1 MSKRALMISVLGLL
15 FGVLAHGSA
24 PVWVIDLNDV
34 IEASSARYL
43 SDSLEK
49 ARTSDVPLVVLRID
63 TPGGWMDSTRDIVKD
78 ILASPVPVAAYV
90 SPEGA
95 SATSAGTYIVYASH
109 VAAMAPATNIGSAT
123 PVRGDGEAME
133 PNMERKVVNDAVAQM
148 RGYAELRGRNIEW
161 AEKTVREATN
171 LTASE
176 ALELNVIDFVAA
188 DISALL
194 GMIDGVTLAT
204 KIGSVTLA
212 TDESEYE
219 VVTSTWFEHS
229 SLKTLLDTLGDS
241 LWWVI
246 GIVLVIGEVVLPGTF
261 LIWFA
266 FAAFGVGLIGLMFE
280 MSGMNQVVVFSLLS
294 FASLSLGYLMRKRR
308 GDPEEP
314 AFADRTLAYMGKT
327 YTVVEAIENGQGKIQ
342 VGDSVWLAEGADC
355 RVGESVKVI
364 DSRGNVLV
372 VEVVPPEENASD

>member
-1 MSKRALMISVLGLL
+1 MQKVITILLGLWM
-15 FGVLAHGSA
+15 GALAHGAA
-24 PVWVIDLNDV
+24 PVWVIDLDDV

-133 PNMERKVVNDAVAQM
+133 PNLERKVETDAVAQM
-148 RGYAELRGRNIEW
+148 RGLAELRGRNIDW

-176 ALELNVIDFVAA
+176 AIEQNVIDVMAT
-188 DISALL
+188 DIGGLL
-194 GMIDGVTLAT
+194 AKIDGMTL
-204 KIGSVTLA
+204 
-212 TDESEYE
+212 
-219 VVTSTWFEHS
+219 
-229 SLKTLLDTLGDS
+229 
-241 LWWVI
+241 
-246 GIVLVIGEVVLPGTF
+246 
-261 LIWFA
+261 
-266 FAAFGVGLIGLMFE
+266 
-280 MSGMNQVVVFSLLS
+280 
-294 FASLSLGYLMRKRR
+294 
-308 GDPEEP
+308 
-314 AFADRTLAYMGKT
+314 
-327 YTVVEAIENGQGKIQ
+327 
-342 VGDSVWLAEGADC
+342 
-355 RVGESVKVI
+355 
-364 DSRGNVLV
+364 
-372 VEVVPPEENASD
+372 

>member
-1 MSKRALMISVLGLL
+1 MRKLITILLGLWV
-15 FGVLAHGSA
+15 GALAHGTV
-24 PVWVIDLNDV
+24 PVWVIDLDDV

-43 SDSLEK
+43 SDSLDE

-95 SATSAGTYIVYASH
+95 SASSAGTYIVYASH

-133 PNMERKVVNDAVAQM
+133 PNLKRKVVNDAVAQM
-148 RGYAELRGRNIEW
+148 RGLAELRGRNIEW

-176 ALELNVIDFVAA
+176 ALEQNVIDVMAT

-194 GMIDGVTLAT
+194 AKIDGMALET
-204 KIGSVTLA
+204 KTGLVTLA
-212 TDESEYE
+212 TDGSEHQ
-219 VVTSTWFEHS
+219 VITNTWFDRS
-229 SLKTLLDTLGDS
+229 SVKTMLDALGDS

-266 FAAFGVGLIGLMFE
+266 FAAFGVGLIGVVVDL
-280 MSGMNQVVVFSLLS
+280 SGMNQVVVFGLLS

-308 GDPEEP
+308 GDPEVP
-314 AFADRTLAYMGKT
+314 AFADRTQAYMGKT

-342 VGDSVWLAEGADC
+342 VGDSVWLAEGEDC
-355 RVGESVKVI
+355 PIGGSVKVI
-364 DSRGNVLV
+364 DSRGNVLLID
-372 VEVVPPEENASD
+372 VVPQNENPPN

>member
-1 MSKRALMISVLGLL
+1 MQKVITILLGLWM
-15 FGVLAHGSA
+15 GALAHGTV
-24 PVWVIDLNDV
+24 PVWVIDLDDV

-43 SDSLEK
+43 SDSLDE

-95 SATSAGTYIVYASH
+95 SASSAGTYIVYASH

-133 PNMERKVVNDAVAQM
+133 PNLERKVVNDAVAQM
-148 RGYAELRGRNIEW
+148 RGLAELRGRNIEW

-176 ALELNVIDFVAA
+176 ALEQNVIDLMAT

-194 GMIDGVTLAT
+194 AKIDGMTLETKTGLVTLAT
-204 KIGSVTLA
+204 EGSEHQVITN
-212 TDESEYE
+212 
-219 VVTSTWFEHS
+219 TWFDRS
-229 SLKTLLDTLGDS
+229 SVKTMLDALGDS

-266 FAAFGVGLIGLMFE
+266 FAAFGVGLIGVVVDL
-280 MSGMNQVVVFSLLS
+280 SGMNQVVVFGLLS

-308 GDPEEP
+308 GDPEAP
-314 AFADRTLAYMGKT
+314 AFADRTQAYMGKT

-342 VGDSVWLAEGADC
+342 VGDSVWLAEGEDC
-355 RVGESVKVI
+355 PIGGSVKVI
-364 DSRGNVLV
+364 DSRGNVLLID
-372 VEVVPPEENASD
+372 VVPQNENPPN

>member
-1 MSKRALMISVLGLL
+1 MSKRTLLISVLGLL
-15 FGVLAHGSA
+15 TGVLSHATP
-24 PVWVIDLNDV
+24 PVWVIDLDDV

-43 SDSLEK
+43 SDSLDE

-95 SATSAGTYIVYASH
+95 SASSAGTYIVYASH

-133 PNMERKVVNDAVAQM
+133 PNLERKVVNDAVAQM
-148 RGYAELRGRNIEW
+148 RGLAELRGRNIEW

-176 ALELNVIDFVAA
+176 ALEQNVIDLMAT

-194 GMIDGVTLAT
+194 AKIDGMTLETKTGLVTLAT
-204 KIGSVTLA
+204 EGSEHQVITN
-212 TDESEYE
+212 
-219 VVTSTWFEHS
+219 TWFDRS
-229 SLKTLLDTLGDS
+229 SMKTMLDALGDS

-266 FAAFGVGLIGLMFE
+266 FAAFGVGLIGVVVDL
-280 MSGMNQVVVFSLLS
+280 SGMNQVVVFGLLS

-308 GDPEEP
+308 GDPEVP
-314 AFADRTLAYMGKT
+314 AFADRTQAYMGKT

-342 VGDSVWLAEGADC
+342 VGDSVWLAEGEDC
-355 RVGESVKVI
+355 PIGGSVKVI
-364 DSRGNVLV
+364 DSRGNVLLIDV
-372 VEVVPPEENASD
+372 APQNENPPN

>member
-1 MSKRALMISVLGLL
+1 MRKLITILLGLWV
-15 FGVLAHGSA
+15 GALAHGTA
-24 PVWVIDLNDV
+24 PVWVIDLDDV

-43 SDSLEK
+43 SDSLDE

-95 SATSAGTYIVYASH
+95 SASSAGTYIVYASH

-133 PNMERKVVNDAVAQM
+133 PNVERKVVNDAVAQM
-148 RGYAELRGRNIEW
+148 RGLAELRGRNIEW

-176 ALELNVIDFVAA
+176 ALDQNVIDLMAT

-194 GMIDGVTLAT
+194 AKIDGMTLETKTGLVTLAT
-204 KIGSVTLA
+204 EGSEHQVITN
-212 TDESEYE
+212 
-219 VVTSTWFEHS
+219 TWFDRS
-229 SLKTLLDTLGDS
+229 SVKTMLDALGDS

-266 FAAFGVGLIGLMFE
+266 FAAFGVGLIGAVVDL
-280 MSGMNQVVVFSLLS
+280 SGMNQVVVFGLLS

-308 GDPEEP
+308 GDPEVP
-314 AFADRTLAYMGKT
+314 AFADRTQAYMGKT
-327 YTVVEAIENGQGKIQ
+327 YTVVVAIENGQGKIQ
-342 VGDSVWLAEGADC
+342 VGDSVWLAEGEDC
-355 RVGESVKVI
+355 PIGGSVKVI
-364 DSRGNVLV
+364 DSRGNVLLID
-372 VEVVPPEENASD
+372 VVPQNENPPN

>member
-1 MSKRALMISVLGLL
+1 MRKVITILLGLWV
-15 FGVLAHGSA
+15 GALAHGTA
-24 PVWVIDLNDV
+24 PVWVIDLDDV

-43 SDSLEK
+43 SDSLDD

-78 ILASPVPVAAYV
+78 ILASPVPVAADV

-95 SATSAGTYIVYASH
+95 SAASAGTYIVYASH

-133 PNMERKVVNDAVAQM
+133 PNLERKVVNDAVAQM
-148 RGYAELRGRNIEW
+148 RGLAELRGRNIEW

-176 ALELNVIDFVAA
+176 ALEQNVIDLMAT

-194 GMIDGVTLAT
+194 AKIDGMTLETKTGLVTLAT
-204 KIGSVTLA
+204 EGSEHQVITN
-212 TDESEYE
+212 
-219 VVTSTWFEHS
+219 TWFDRS
-229 SLKTLLDTLGDS
+229 SMKTMLDALGDS

-266 FAAFGVGLIGLMFE
+266 FAAFGVGLIGVVVDL
-280 MSGMNQVVVFSLLS
+280 SGMNQVVVFGLLS

-308 GDPEEP
+308 GDPEVP
-314 AFADRTLAYMGKT
+314 AFADRTQAYMGKT

-342 VGDSVWLAEGADC
+342 VGDSVWLAEGEDC
-355 RVGESVKVI
+355 PIGGSVKVI
-364 DSRGNVLV
+364 DSRGNVLLID
-372 VEVVPPEENASD
+372 VVPQNENPPN

>member
-1 MSKRALMISVLGLL
+1 MSKRTLMISVLGLMT
-15 FGVLAHGSA
+15 GVLSHATP
-24 PVWVIDLNDV
+24 PVWVIDLDDV
-34 IEASSARYL
+34 IEVSSARYL
-43 SDSLEK
+43 SDSLEE
-49 ARTSDVPLVVLRID
+49 ASTSNVPLVVLRID

-123 PVRGDGEAME
+123 PVRADGEAME
-133 PNMERKVVNDAVAQM
+133 PNLERKVVNDAVAKM
-148 RGYAELRGRNIEW
+148 RGLAELRGRNVAW

-176 ALELNVIDFVAA
+176 ALDQNVIDVMAT
-188 DISALL
+188 DIGVLL
-194 GMIDGVTLAT
+194 AKIDGMTLAT
-204 KIGSVTLA
+204 KTGSVTLA
-212 TDESEYE
+212 TKGSEHE
-219 VVTSTWFEHS
+219 VITITWYEHS
-229 SLKTLLDTLGDS
+229 SLKTVLDALGDS

-266 FAAFGVGLIGLMFE
+266 FAAFGVGLIGLVVDL
-280 MSGMNQVVVFSLLS
+280 SGMSQVVVFGLLS

-308 GDPEEP
+308 GDPEVP
-314 AFADRTLAYMGKT
+314 AFADRTQAYMGKT

-342 VGDSVWLAEGADC
+342 VGDSVWLAEGEDC
-355 RVGESVKVI
+355 PVGGSVKVI
-364 DSRGNVLV
+364 DSRGNVLLI
-372 VEVVPPEENASD
+372 EVVADNENPPN

>member
-1 MSKRALMISVLGLL
+1 MRKLITILLGLWV
-15 FGVLAHGSA
+15 GALAHGTV
-24 PVWVIDLNDV
+24 PVWVIDLDDV

-43 SDSLEK
+43 SDSLEE

-78 ILASPVPVAAYV
+78 ILASSVPVAAYV

-95 SATSAGTYIVYASH
+95 SASSAGTYIVYASH

-133 PNMERKVVNDAVAQM
+133 PNLERKVVNEAVAQM
-148 RGYAELRGRNIEW
+148 RGLAELRGRNIEW

-176 ALELNVIDFVAA
+176 ALEQNVIDLMAT

-194 GMIDGVTLAT
+194 AKIDGMTLETKTGLVTLAT
-204 KIGSVTLA
+204 EGSEHQVITN
-212 TDESEYE
+212 
-219 VVTSTWFEHS
+219 TWFDRS
-229 SLKTLLDTLGDS
+229 SVKTMLDALGDS

-266 FAAFGVGLIGLMFE
+266 FAAFGVGLIGVVVDL
-280 MSGMNQVVVFSLLS
+280 SGMNQVVVFGLLS

-308 GDPEEP
+308 GDPEVP
-314 AFADRTLAYMGKT
+314 AFADRTQAYMGKT

-342 VGDSVWLAEGADC
+342 VGDSVWLAEGEDC
-355 RVGESVKVI
+355 PIGGSVKVI
-364 DSRGNVLV
+364 DSRGNVLLID
-372 VEVVPPEENASD
+372 VVPQNENPPN

>member
-1 MSKRALMISVLGLL
+1 MRKLITILLGLWV
-15 FGVLAHGSA
+15 GALAHGTA
-24 PVWVIDLNDV
+24 PVWVIDLDDV

-43 SDSLEK
+43 SDSLDE

-95 SATSAGTYIVYASH
+95 SASSAGTYIVYASH

-133 PNMERKVVNDAVAQM
+133 PNLERKVVNEAVAQM
-148 RGYAELRGRNIEW
+148 RGLAELRGRNIEW

-176 ALELNVIDFVAA
+176 ALEQNVIDLMAT
-188 DISALL
+188 DIGALL
-194 GMIDGVTLAT
+194 AKIDGMTLETKTGLVTLAT
-204 KIGSVTLA
+204 EGSEHQVITN
-212 TDESEYE
+212 
-219 VVTSTWFEHS
+219 TWFDRS
-229 SLKTLLDTLGDS
+229 SVKTMLDALGDS

-266 FAAFGVGLIGLMFE
+266 FAAFGVGLIGVVVDL
-280 MSGMNQVVVFSLLS
+280 SGMNQVVVFGLLS

-308 GDPEEP
+308 GDPEVP
-314 AFADRTLAYMGKT
+314 AFADRTQAYMGKT

-342 VGDSVWLAEGADC
+342 VGDSVWLAEGEDC
-355 RVGESVKVI
+355 PIGGSVKVI
-364 DSRGNVLV
+364 DSRGNVLLID
-372 VEVVPPEENASD
+372 VVPQNENPPN

>member
-1 MSKRALMISVLGLL
+1 MRKLITILLGLWV
-15 FGVLAHGSA
+15 GALAHGTV
-24 PVWVIDLNDV
+24 PVWVIDLDDV

-43 SDSLEK
+43 SDSLEE

-78 ILASPVPVAAYV
+78 ILASSVPVAAYV

-95 SATSAGTYIVYASH
+95 SASSAGTYIVYASH

-133 PNMERKVVNDAVAQM
+133 PNLERKVVNDAVAQI
-148 RGYAELRGRNIEW
+148 RGLAELRGRNIEW

-176 ALELNVIDFVAA
+176 ALEQNVIDLMAT

-194 GMIDGVTLAT
+194 AKIDGMTLETKTGLVTLAT
-204 KIGSVTLA
+204 EGSEHQVITN
-212 TDESEYE
+212 
-219 VVTSTWFEHS
+219 TWFDRS
-229 SLKTLLDTLGDS
+229 SVKTMLDALGDS

-266 FAAFGVGLIGLMFE
+266 FAAFGVGLIGVVVDL
-280 MSGMNQVVVFSLLS
+280 SGMNQVVVFGLLS

-308 GDPEEP
+308 GDPEVP
-314 AFADRTLAYMGKT
+314 AFADRTQAYMGKT

-342 VGDSVWLAEGADC
+342 VGDSVWLAEGEDC
-355 RVGESVKVI
+355 PVGGSVKVI
-364 DSRGNVLV
+364 DSRGNVLLI
-372 VEVVPPEENASD
+372 EVVADNENPPN

>member
-1 MSKRALMISVLGLL
+1 MSKRTLMISVLGLMI
-15 FGVLAHGSA
+15 GVLSHATP
-24 PVWVIDLNDV
+24 PVWVIDLDDV

-43 SDSLEK
+43 SDSLED
-49 ARTSDVPLVVLRID
+49 ASTSNVPLVVLRID

-123 PVRGDGEAME
+123 PVRADGEAME
-133 PNMERKVVNDAVAQM
+133 PNLERKVVNDAVAQM
-148 RGYAELRGRNIEW
+148 RGLAELRGRNVAW

-176 ALELNVIDFVAA
+176 ALQQNVIDVMAT
-188 DISALL
+188 DIGGLL
-194 GMIDGVTLAT
+194 AKIDGMTLETKTGLVTLAT
-204 KIGSVTLA
+204 EGSEHQVITNA
-212 TDESEYE
+212 
-219 VVTSTWFEHS
+219 WFEHS
-229 SLKTLLDTLGDS
+229 TLKTLLDALGDS

-246 GIVLVIGEVVLPGTF
+246 GIVLVIAEVVLPGTF

-266 FAAFGVGLIGLMFE
+266 FAAFGVGLVGLVFD
-280 MSGMNQVVVFSLLS
+280 MSGMNQVIVFSLLS

-308 GDPEEP
+308 GDPEVR
-314 AFADRTLAYMGKT
+314 AFADRTQAYMGKT

-342 VGDSVWLAEGADC
+342 VGDSVWLAEGEDC
-355 RVGESVKVI
+355 PIGGSVKVI
-364 DSRGNVLV
+364 DSRGNVLLID
-372 VEVVPPEENASD
+372 VVPQNENPPN

>member
-1 MSKRALMISVLGLL
+1 MRKLITILLGLWV
-15 FGVLAHGSA
+15 GALAHGTA
-24 PVWVIDLNDV
+24 PVWVIDLDDV

-43 SDSLEK
+43 SDSLDE

-95 SATSAGTYIVYASH
+95 SASSAGTYIVYASH

-133 PNMERKVVNDAVAQM
+133 PNLERKVVNDAVAQM
-148 RGYAELRGRNIEW
+148 RGLAELRGRNIEW

-176 ALELNVIDFVAA
+176 ALDQNVIDLMAT

-194 GMIDGVTLAT
+194 AKIDGMTLETKTGLVTLAT
-204 KIGSVTLA
+204 EGSEHQVITN
-212 TDESEYE
+212 
-219 VVTSTWFEHS
+219 TWFDRS
-229 SLKTLLDTLGDS
+229 SVKTMLDALGDS

-266 FAAFGVGLIGLMFE
+266 FAAFGVGLIGVVVDL
-280 MSGMNQVVVFSLLS
+280 SGMNQLVVFGLLS

-308 GDPEEP
+308 GDPEVP
-314 AFADRTLAYMGKT
+314 AFADRTQAYMGKT
-327 YTVVEAIENGQGKIQ
+327 YTVVVAIENGQGKIQ
-342 VGDSVWLAEGADC
+342 VGDSVWLAEGEDC
-355 RVGESVKVI
+355 PIGGSVKVI
-364 DSRGNVLV
+364 DSRGNVLLID
-372 VEVVPPEENASD
+372 VVPQNENPPN

>member
-1 MSKRALMISVLGLL
+1 MSKQALMISVLGLWT
-15 FGVLAHGSA
+15 GVLVHGAA
-24 PVWVIDLNDV
+24 PVWVIDLDDV

-43 SDSLEK
+43 SDSLEE
-49 ARTSDVPLVVLRID
+49 ASTSDVPLVVLRID

-148 RGYAELRGRNIEW
+148 RGYAELRGRNIDW

-176 ALELNVIDFVAA
+176 ALEQNVIDVMAT
-188 DISALL
+188 DINGLL
-194 GMIDGVTLAT
+194 AKIDGMTLATKRGLVTLAT
-204 KIGSVTLA
+204 EG
-212 TDESEYE
+212 SEYE
-219 VVTSTWFEHS
+219 VITNAWFEHS
-229 SLKTLLDTLGDS
+229 ALKTLLDALGDS

-266 FAAFGVGLIGLMFE
+266 FAAFGVGLVGLVFD
-280 MSGMNQVVVFSLLS
+280 MSGVIQVVVFSLLS

-308 GDPEEP
+308 GDPEAP
-314 AFADRTLAYMGKT
+314 AFADRTQAYMGKI
-327 YTVVEAIENGQGKIQ
+327 YTVVDAIENGKGKIR
-342 VGDSVWLAEGADC
+342 VGDSVWLAEGEDC
-355 RVGESVKVI
+355 PVGGSVKVVE
-364 DSRGNVLV
+364 SRGNVLMI
-372 VEVVPPEENASD
+372 EIVPPDESVPT

>member
-1 MSKRALMISVLGLL
+1 MQKLITILLGLWV
-15 FGVLAHGSA
+15 GALAHGTS
-24 PVWVIDLNDV
+24 PVWVIDLDDV
-34 IEASSARYL
+34 IETSSARYL
-43 SDSLEK
+43 SASLEK

-95 SATSAGTYIVYASH
+95 SASSAGTYIVYASH

-133 PNMERKVVNDAVAQM
+133 PNLERKVVNDAVAQM
-148 RGYAELRGRNIEW
+148 RGLAELRRRNIEW

-176 ALELNVIDFVAA
+176 ALEQNVIDLMAT

-194 GMIDGVTLAT
+194 AKIDGMTLETKTGLVTLAT
-204 KIGSVTLA
+204 EGSEHQVITN
-212 TDESEYE
+212 
-219 VVTSTWFEHS
+219 TWFDRS
-229 SLKTLLDTLGDS
+229 SVKTMLDALGDS

-266 FAAFGVGLIGLMFE
+266 FAAFGVGLIGVVVDL
-280 MSGMNQVVVFSLLS
+280 SGMNQVVVFGLLS
-294 FASLSLGYLMRKRR
+294 FASLSLGYLMRKRQ
-308 GDPEEP
+308 GDPEVL
-314 AFADRTLAYMGKT
+314 AFADRTQAYMGKT

-342 VGDSVWLAEGADC
+342 VGDSVWLAEGEDC
-355 RVGESVKVI
+355 PVGGSVKVI
-364 DSRGNVLV
+364 DSRGNVLLID
-372 VEVVPPEENASD
+372 VVPQNENAPN

>member
-1 MSKRALMISVLGLL
+1 MRKLITILLGLWV
-15 FGVLAHGSA
+15 GALAHGTA
-24 PVWVIDLNDV
+24 PVWVIDLDDV

-43 SDSLEK
+43 SDSLEE

-95 SATSAGTYIVYASH
+95 SASSAGTYIVYASH

-133 PNMERKVVNDAVAQM
+133 PNLERKVVNDAVAQM
-148 RGYAELRGRNIEW
+148 RGLAELRGRNIAW
-161 AEKTVREATN
+161 AERTVREATN

-176 ALELNVIDFVAA
+176 ALDQNVIDLMAT

-194 GMIDGVTLAT
+194 AKIDGMTLETKTGLVTLAT
-204 KIGSVTLA
+204 EGSEHQVITN
-212 TDESEYE
+212 
-219 VVTSTWFEHS
+219 TWFDRS
-229 SLKTLLDTLGDS
+229 SVKTMLDALGDS

-266 FAAFGVGLIGLMFE
+266 FAAFGVGLIGVVVDL
-280 MSGMNQVVVFSLLS
+280 SGMNQVVVFGLLS

-308 GDPEEP
+308 GDPEVP
-314 AFADRTLAYMGKT
+314 AFADRTQAYMGKT

-342 VGDSVWLAEGADC
+342 VGDSVWLAEGEDC
-355 RVGESVKVI
+355 PIGGSVKVI
-364 DSRGNVLV
+364 DSRGNVLLID
-372 VEVVPPEENASD
+372 VVPQNENPPN

>member
-1 MSKRALMISVLGLL
+1 MSRRTVMTVIMGLMTGAFVH
-15 FGVLAHGSA
+15 AAA
-24 PVWVIDLNDV
+24 PVWVIDLDQV
-34 IEASSARYL
+34 IGASSARYL
-43 SDSLEK
+43 SDSLEE
-49 ARTSDVPLVVLRID
+49 ASASDVPLVVLRID

-109 VAAMAPATNIGSAT
+109 VAAMAPATAIGSAT

-188 DISALL
+188 DISGLL

-204 KIGSVTLA
+204 KRGSITLA

-219 VVTSTWFEHS
+219 FITNTWFEHS
-229 SLKTLLDTLGDS
+229 ALKTLLDTLGDS

-246 GIVLVIGEVVLPGTF
+246 GIVLVIGEVVWPGTF

-266 FAAFGVGLIGLMFE
+266 FAAFGGGLIGLMFD

-342 VGDSVWLAEGADC
+342 VGDSVWLAEGEDC
-355 RVGESVKVI
+355 PVGGSVKVI

-372 VEVVPPEENASD
+372 IEAVLPEDSASN

>member
-1 MSKRALMISVLGLL
+1 MSKQALMISVLGLWT
-15 FGVLAHGSA
+15 GVLVHGAA
-24 PVWVIDLNDV
+24 PVWVIDLDDV

-43 SDSLEK
+43 SDSLEE
-49 ARTSDVPLVVLRID
+49 ASTSDVPLVVLRID

-148 RGYAELRGRNIEW
+148 RGYAELRGRNIDW

-176 ALELNVIDFVAA
+176 ALEQNVIDVMAT
-188 DISALL
+188 DINGLL
-194 GMIDGVTLAT
+194 AKIDGMTLATKRGLVTLAT
-204 KIGSVTLA
+204 EG
-212 TDESEYE
+212 SEYE
-219 VVTSTWFEHS
+219 VITSAWFEHS
-229 SLKTLLDTLGDS
+229 ALKTLLDALGDS

-266 FAAFGVGLIGLMFE
+266 FAAFGVGLVGLVFD
-280 MSGMNQVVVFSLLS
+280 MSGVIQVVVFSLLS

-308 GDPEEP
+308 GDPEAP
-314 AFADRTLAYMGKT
+314 AFADRTQAYMGKI
-327 YTVVEAIENGQGKIQ
+327 YTVVDAIENGKGKIR
-342 VGDSVWLAEGADC
+342 VGDSVWLAEGEDC
-355 RVGESVKVI
+355 PVGGSVKVVE
-364 DSRGNVLV
+364 SRGNVLMI
-372 VEVVPPEENASD
+372 EIVPPDESVPT

>member
-1 MSKRALMISVLGLL
+1 MSRRTVMTVIMGLMTGAFVH
-15 FGVLAHGSA
+15 AAA
-24 PVWVIDLNDV
+24 PVWVIDLDQV
-34 IEASSARYL
+34 IGASSARYL
-43 SDSLEK
+43 SDSLEE
-49 ARTSDVPLVVLRID
+49 ASASDVPLVVLRID

-109 VAAMAPATNIGSAT
+109 VAAMAPATAIGSAT

-176 ALELNVIDFVAA
+176 ALELNVIDVVAA
-188 DISALL
+188 DIRGLL

-204 KIGSVTLA
+204 KRGSITLA

-219 VVTSTWFEHS
+219 FITNTWFEHS
-229 SLKTLLDTLGDS
+229 ALKTLLDTLGDS

-246 GIVLVIGEVVLPGTF
+246 GIVLVIGEVVWPGTF

-266 FAAFGVGLIGLMFE
+266 FAAFGGGLIGLMFD

-342 VGDSVWLAEGADC
+342 VGDSVWLAEGEDC
-355 RVGESVKVI
+355 PVGGSVKVI

-372 VEVVPPEENASD
+372 IEAVLPEDSASN

>member
-1 MSKRALMISVLGLL
+1 MRKLITILLGLWV
-15 FGVLAHGSA
+15 GALAHGTA
-24 PVWVIDLNDV
+24 PVWVIDLDDV

-43 SDSLEK
+43 SDSLDE

-95 SATSAGTYIVYASH
+95 SASSAGTYIVYASH

-133 PNMERKVVNDAVAQM
+133 PNLERKVVNDAVAQI
-148 RGYAELRGRNIEW
+148 RGLAELRGRNIAW
-161 AEKTVREATN
+161 AERTVREATN

-176 ALELNVIDFVAA
+176 ALDQNVIDLMAT

-194 GMIDGVTLAT
+194 AKIDGMTLETKTGLVTLAT
-204 KIGSVTLA
+204 EGSEHQVITN
-212 TDESEYE
+212 
-219 VVTSTWFEHS
+219 TWFDRS
-229 SLKTLLDTLGDS
+229 SVKTMLDALGDS

-266 FAAFGVGLIGLMFE
+266 FAAFGVGLIGVVVDL
-280 MSGMNQVVVFSLLS
+280 SGMNQVVVFGLLS

-308 GDPEEP
+308 GDPEVP
-314 AFADRTLAYMGKT
+314 AFADRTQAYMGKT

-342 VGDSVWLAEGADC
+342 VGDSVWLAEGEDC
-355 RVGESVKVI
+355 VVGGSVKVSG
-364 DSRGNVLV
+364 SRGNVLLI
-372 VEVVPPEENASD
+372 EVVSQNDNAPN